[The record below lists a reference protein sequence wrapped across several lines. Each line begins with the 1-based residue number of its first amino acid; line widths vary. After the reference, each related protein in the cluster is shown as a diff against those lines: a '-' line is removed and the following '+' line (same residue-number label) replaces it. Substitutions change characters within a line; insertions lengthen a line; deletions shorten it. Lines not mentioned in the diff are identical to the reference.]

1 MTKKILQVAVCLGFA
16 ASSYAAKPVVKISDG
31 KLLGTYD
38 SGAKV
43 YAFKG
48 IPYAAPPV
56 GDLRWQSPRPEAKW
70 KGVKDAKAFGARC
83 MQAPIYSDMI
93 FRDPGP
99 SENCLT
105 VNVWT
110 SDLSKSAKVPVMFW
124 IHGGG
129 FAAGGSSEPRQDG
142 ENLAK
147 RGVVVVSLNYRL
159 TIFGFFSHPELTKE
173 SSHHASGNY
182 GLEDMA
188 AALQWVKKNIADFGG
203 DPAKVTIFGE
213 SAGSF
218 AVSELMASPES
229 KGLFARAIGES
240 GAAFSNTSLSMPTL
254 EQAEEAGAKF
264 ADSINCSKLSEL
276 RAMPAE
282 QLLKVSTDPHNV
294 VRFAPIIDGYFI
306 PEPVPEIYAAGK
318 QAHVPLLAGW
328 NKNEGGTP
336 EKSKATVESFTAD
349 AEKKYGDKA
358 AEFLQLYPAGNLE
371 QAKQSAADLAR
382 DNFIALGTWKWIEA
396 QLKTGDSPVYRY
408 FFTHTLPAPN
418 DVNGAYHSADIE
430 FVFDDL
436 KNKDLKWRESDEK
449 LANLMASYWTNFAK
463 TGDPNGPDLPKW
475 PQFNASDGYQI
486 MDLDTPAK
494 AFSEE
499 QRNRYEFLAGQK

>member
-1 MTKKILQVAVCLGFA
+1 MKNKFQSAGILLIFA
-16 ASSYAAKPVVKISDG
+16 GLSFAAKPVVKISDG

-38 SGAKV
+38 SAAKI

-48 IPYAAPPV
+48 IPYAAPPI
-56 GDLRWQSPRPEAKW
+56 GNLRWQPPQPEATW
-70 KGVKDAKAFGARC
+70 KGTKDAKAFGARC
-83 MQAPIYSDMI
+83 VQALIFPDMI

-110 SDLSKSAKVPVMFW
+110 GALSKSANLPVMFW

-129 FAAGGSSEPRQDG
+129 FAAGASSEPRQDG

-159 TIFGFFSHPELTKE
+159 NIFGFFAHPELTQE
-173 SSHHASGNY
+173 SPHHSSGNY

-188 AALQWVKKNIADFGG
+188 AALQWVKKNIAEFGG

-218 AVSELMASPES
+218 AVSELMAAPES
-229 KGLFARAIGES
+229 KDLFSKAIGES

-254 EQAEEAGAKF
+254 AQSEEAGTKF
-264 ADSINCSKLSEL
+264 GDSVHCSKLSEL

-282 QLLKVSTDPHNV
+282 QLLKVSLDPKDV

-336 EKSKATVESFTAD
+336 EQSKATVESFTAD

-358 AEFLQLYPAGNLE
+358 AEFLQLYPVGNLQE
-371 QAKQSAADLAR
+371 AKESAADLAR
-382 DNFIALGTWKWIEA
+382 DSFIALGTWKWIEA
-396 QLKTGDSPVYRY
+396 QVKTGEAPVYRY
-408 FFTHTLPAPN
+408 LFTHVLPAPA

-475 PQFNASDGYQI
+475 PQFKAADGYQI

-499 QRNRYEFLAGQK
+499 HRNRYEFLAAQK